1 MVYCTSCG
9 SENADGTRF
18 CTKCGATLNMSAAE
32 SGRGSSGGLGDAASS
47 SPPSSSSGQA
57 ADSGPLGAE
66 TIYSPPSSSATS
78 ESGSSYNPYA
88 TPNDPYGSSPYGAQP
103 SSTPGGSSSY
113 ADPAYSSGGGAPY
126 SMQQMGQGGGGGLF
140 AIGEKRDPVMIIVFG
155 LLTCGIY
162 MLYWWY
168 MIITE
173 SKNALG
179 REDINPAMELVLA
192 LVTCGIYGIYLY
204 YKYPKLFLDMQQ
216 RVGLP
221 QNDMSTLCLVLAFCG
236 PLGLLVPYLIQTEL
250 NKIWDAAGAR

>member
-18 CTKCGATLNMSAAE
+18 CTKCGATLNTSSAD
-32 SGRGSSGGLGDAASS
+32 SGRGGSGGLGNASS
-47 SPPSSSSGQA
+47 SSSSGQA

-78 ESGSSYNPYA
+78 GSGGSSYNPYA
-88 TPNDPYGSSPYGAQP
+88 TPNDPYGSDPYSGAQS
-103 SSTPGGSSSY
+103 SSTTGGSSPYS
-113 ADPAYSSGGGAPY
+113 DPAYSGGGSPY

-140 AIGEKRDPVMIIVFG
+140 AIGEKRDPVMVIVYG

-162 MLYWWY
+162 ALYWWY

-173 SKNALG
+173 TKNALG

-192 LVTCGIYGIYLY
+192 FVTCGIYGIYLY